1 MQKYISEARL
11 LLALAIPVILAQIA
25 QTAMGFVDTVMAGGY
40 SATDMAAV
48 LAYRYFYLASG
59 DPLWSP
65 TAAGINAGYRAI
77 KWFRS
82 T

>member
-48 LAYRYFYLASG
+48 
-59 DPLWSP
+59 
-65 TAAGINAGYRAI
+65 AI
-77 KWFRS
+77 GTS
-82 T
+82 

>member
-48 LAYRYFYLASG
+48 AIGTSIWLPAILFG
-59 DPLWSP
+59 HG